1 MRWRDKRESSNVED
15 RRDDPAD
22 NGMGGR
28 GMGGGFPV
36 GGGKGRIIILLIVIG
51 GLFFGVDLTGLL
63 GPGNGLSGMLPADDV
78 QSIPVSPLPPS
89 GSVQPMKKTT
99 PDDELAKFT
108 SVVLASTE
116 DVWGQLFQQSNQTY
130 QQPRLVLYRNM
141 TGTGCGAGQAV
152 MGPFYCPADKTV
164 YIDLSFYQDL
174 KNKLGAPGDFAQA
187 YVVAHE
193 VGHHVQQQLGIEAK
207 TRRAQKG
214 MSEAKA
220 NQLSVKMELQADC
233 FAGVW
238 AYYMQKDQSL
248 EVGDIEEALNAA
260 ESIGDDRLQKQ
271 ASGRV
276 VPDSFTH
283 GTSAQRVNWFQ
294 RGFSSGKPSQCD
306 TFSATAL

>member
-15 RRDDPAD
+15 RRDDQAD
-22 NGMGGR
+22 SGFDNREMR
-28 GMGGGFPV
+28 GGFPI

-63 GPGNGLSGMLPADDV
+63 GPGNGLSGILPTDNV

-99 PDDELAKFT
+99 PNDELAKFT

-116 DVWGQLFQQSNQTY
+116 DVWGELFQQNHQTY

-141 TGTGCGAGQAV
+141 TGTGCGTGQAV

-207 TRRAQKG
+207 VRKAQRG
-214 MSEAKA
+214 LSEAKA

-238 AYYMQKDQSL
+238 AHYIQKEQSL
-248 EVGDIEEALNAA
+248 ETGDIEEALNAA
-260 ESIGDDRLQKQ
+260 EAIGDDRLQKQ

-276 VPDSFTH
+276 IPDSFTH

-294 RGFSSGKPSQCD
+294 RGFNSGKPSQCD
-306 TFSATAL
+306 TFSTATR

>member
-1 MRWRDKRESSNVED
+1 MRWRDKRESSNIED
-15 RRDDPAD
+15 RRDEQTS
-22 NGMGGR
+22 NGMGAGGMGNMGR
-28 GMGGGFPV
+28 GFPI
-36 GGGKGRIIILLIVIG
+36 GGGKGRIIILLIVVG

-63 GPGNGLSGMLPADDV
+63 GSGSGLSGMRPANDM
-78 QSIPVSPLPPS
+78 QSIPVSPLPS
-89 GSVQPMKKTT
+89 SSSIQPVKKTS

-141 TGTGCGAGQAV
+141 TRTGCGTGQSV

-193 VGHHVQQQLGIEAK
+193 IGHHVQQQLGIEAK
-207 TRRAQKG
+207 TRQAQKG

-238 AYYMQKDQSL
+238 AHYMQKEQSL
-248 EVGDIEEALNAA
+248 EV
-260 ESIGDDRLQKQ
+260 
-271 ASGRV
+271 
-276 VPDSFTH
+276 
-283 GTSAQRVNWFQ
+283 
-294 RGFSSGKPSQCD
+294 
-306 TFSATAL
+306 